1 MERECGGWCTE
12 YSEISDLD
20 RHVYGVGERGVQC
33 CEVLGVVIT
42 VEGRRKL
49 GGGVPEK
56 LWGGSVDALA
66 VQPLAC
72 PKGVL
77 LLWLYSHWPEPDTTQ
92 QLCCSISMSFVS
104 KGRDLNLGTKS

>member
-1 MERECGGWCTE
+1 M
-12 YSEISDLD
+12 
-20 RHVYGVGERGVQC
+20 YGVGERGVQC

-92 QLCCSISMSFVS
+92 SVLQYLYETYAPRECPKF
-104 KGRDLNLGTKS
+104 G